1 MLSTLLDQFVVSH
14 VPLPITIGTW
24 GWLNRG
30 NHPYIRTRMKIDFIR
45 VWQPENHYADMDPV
59 YQ

>member
-1 MLSTLLDQFVVSH
+1 MSH

-45 VWQPENHYADMDPV
+45 VWQPENHYADMDHV